1 MKILKTILYTAIIFV
16 CLSCEEEP
24 QLYNFEEFK
33 FVSFIDQSGE
43 ILENGDTYIIALRY
57 DGSVLTEGFSVNLEI
72 AGNAQEGTDYSV
84 VNKVVNFEAGE
95 IKSEPFEI
103 TIIDNLVVNDI
114 ADKMLEISIASVSNP
129 NIDIGVGKILQSNK
143 AFALKIIDNECT
155 ESVADVFNSSNIHA
169 SYGDSAVSASVS
181 GDLVTLNGNLVGYGS
196 FPDAELGI
204 TLTPVVPGA
213 TIGTATFENYAA
225 GTDTAGYEYQFR
237 QNGEGTFDVCTG
249 QIMVGIDVY
258 YLNLGTTSPWIYWY
272 TANTTFAAQ

>member
-1 MKILKTILYTAIIFV
+1 MKILKTILNTVVIFV

-24 QLYNFEEFK
+24 ELYNFEEFK
-33 FVSFIDQSGE
+33 FVSFIDKSDE
-43 ILENGDTYIIALRY
+43 ILENGDTYTIALRY

-114 ADKMLEISIASVSNP
+114 TDKMLEISIESVSNP

-143 AFALKIIDNECT
+143 AFALKIVDNECT
-155 ESVADVFNSSNIHA
+155 ESIADVFNSSNIHA
-169 SYGDSAVSASVS
+169 SYGGNIVSGSVS
-181 GDLVTLNGNLVGYGS
+181 GNVVTLNGDLIGYGS
-196 FPDAELGI
+196 FPNAELGI
-204 TLTPVVPGA
+204 TLTPVVSGA
-213 TIGTATFENYAA
+213 TIGAATFEDYAA
-225 GTDTAGYEYQFR
+225 GTDTGGYEYQFR
-237 QNGEGTFDVCTG
+237 QNGEGTFDICTG
-249 QIMVGIDVY
+249 KITVGIDVY

-272 TANTTFAAQ
+272 TANTTFTVQ